1 MSKPK
6 VSIIIPVYNREKCIL
21 ACVESILKTEY
32 PLWEIII
39 IDDGSTDSLLSII
52 RNVSFND
59 SRIKYYHQENAGVSA
74 ARNYGLSVCNGEWVT
89 FVDSD
94 DAILPSHLNIFNS
107 AKSDGVDLLMT
118 DYTSGFYEKR
128 KIITRSKNNICT
140 EIITAPLGGNYLFC
154 DYNPF
159 KNLIFPV
166 WNKFFK
172 MEIIKS
178 RNLKFDQTMSL
189 GEDQVFLCNY
199 LLYAKGICHFKQC
212 TYVNLHWDNII
223 HLGSILRT
231 PSNFMYNIKRNYES
245 LCTLIPIYGN
255 CVEKYAVNYGLD
267 RPITRILY
275 NYTKRKNSGLLA
287 KGELR
292 KFVES
297 DIIPF
302 ISLIDISQYT
312 ARSANVRFVRMILL
326 KMGAG
331 VAIKYCYIY
340 NVINSLLTSLVFL
353 ARRVYKIIK
362 W

>member
-21 ACVESILKTEY
+21 ACVESILKSEY
-32 PLWEIII
+32 SLWEIII
-39 IDDGSTDSLLSII
+39 IDDGSTDSSLSII
-52 RNVSFND
+52 RNISAND
-59 SRIKYYHQENAGVSA
+59 SRIKYYHQENSGVSA
-74 ARNYGLSVCNGEWVT
+74 ARNYGLSVCSGEWVT

-94 DAILPSHLNIFNS
+94 DAILPSHLNILNS
-107 AKSDGVDLLMT
+107 EKVDGADLLMT
-118 DYTSGFYEKR
+118 DYTSGFYENKR
-128 KIITRSKNNICT
+128 IITHIKNNICT
-140 EIITAPLGGNYLFC
+140 DIITDSLGGKYLFC

-159 KNLIFPV
+159 KKQIYPV

-172 MEIIKS
+172 MEIIEN

-199 LLYAKGICHFKQC
+199 LLYAKGICYFKQC

-223 HLGSILRT
+223 HLGSVLRT
-231 PSNFMYNIKRNYES
+231 PSNFLYNIKRNYES
-245 LCTLIPIYGN
+245 LRKLIPIYGS
-255 CVEKYAVNYGLD
+255 CVEEYAVNYGLD

-275 NYTKRKNSGLLA
+275 NYTKRKNSGLLV
-287 KGELR
+287 KDELK

-312 ARSANVRFVRMILL
+312 ARNVNVRFVRMILL
-326 KMGAG
+326 TMGAG
-331 VAIKYCYIY
+331 MAIKYCYVY
-340 NVINSLLTSLVFL
+340 NVINSLLTLPVFL
-353 ARRVYKIIK
+353 ARKVYKIIK
-362 W
+362 